1 MLQAEMIMIECPPKI
16 RKEDFDKALRLS
28 SNAAVAEAVDEI
40 NRQYLYWTDVKYRAA
55 SADVSPQELWA
66 CVKLSRMFSR
76 ILEIGPYRFKFY
88 ATDTMQQ
95 MCHEFDMSLGGYLGT
110 QSFIPD
116 ADKNRYLVN
125 SNMEEA
131 IASSKMEGA
140 STTRR
145 LAKEMLRKSI
155 SPRNRGEQMIH
166 NNYET
171 IRYIL
176 DHRQDKFTKE
186 ALLHIHRLMTYKT
199 LEDSSDEGRFRTD
212 NNVVVE
218 DGITHETIHTPPDC
232 TQVEGLIEA
241 ICGLFNDDDFKG
253 VFVHPIIKGV
263 IIHFLIAFIHPFVDG
278 NGRTARAVFYWY
290 MLRRGY
296 WLTEYLSISLII
308 GRSKRKYEKAYLYT
322 ECDDNDLGYFIAYH
336 LHAISQ
342 AYGALRKYIQ
352 RKIDERQQTSDIF
365 RLGNI
370 NARQAQ
376 IIKWYNDTPDI
387 SFSVKEIKVRMNVS
401 YPTAKGDLDRLV
413 ELGYVDVV
421 AVNRVKRMYIR
432 SKNFEELLR

>member
-1 MLQAEMIMIECPPKI
+1 MMTI
-16 RKEDFDKALRLS
+16 
-28 SNAAVAEAVDEI
+28 
-40 NRQYLYWTDVKYRAA
+40 
-55 SADVSPQELWA
+55 
-66 CVKLSRMFSR
+66 SR
-76 ILEIGPYRFKFY
+76 
-88 ATDTMQQ
+88 
-95 MCHEFDMSLGGYLGT
+95 
-110 QSFIPD
+110 
-116 ADKNRYLVN
+116 
-125 SNMEEA
+125 
-131 IASSKMEGA
+131 
-140 STTRR
+140 
-145 LAKEMLRKSI
+145 
-155 SPRNRGEQMIH
+155 
-166 NNYET
+166 
-171 IRYIL
+171 
-176 DHRQDKFTKE
+176 
-186 ALLHIHRLMTYKT
+186 
-199 LEDSSDEGRFRTD
+199 
-212 NNVVVE
+212 
-218 DGITHETIHTPPDC
+218 
-232 TQVEGLIEA
+232 
-241 ICGLFNDDDFKG
+241 G

-387 SFSVKEIKVRMNVS
+387 SFSVKGNSGAYECVIS
-401 YPTAKGDLDRLV
+401 DGKG
-413 ELGYVDVV
+413 
-421 AVNRVKRMYIR
+421 R
-432 SKNFEELLR
+432 SRQIGRFGICRCHCSQ